1 MGPLE
6 ASLPWSNQGLEGAR
20 RFLDRVYRLVTESPY
35 KERFVDFNDHEL
47 DYAYHFLVK
56 KVTQD
61 FETLQLNTAIS
72 QMMIF
77 INDVYKAKTIYRPYF
92 LGFVQMFACIAPHL
106 GEEIWHILNQTQPL
120 TYATWP
126 KYEETMLIKNTTDI
140 AISVLGKFKCTVS
153 IPTGLDDNGLLELVK
168 KEPQVEKLLQGKT
181 ITKTIIVKDKLINFI
196 IQAA

>member
-1 MGPLE
+1 
-6 ASLPWSNQGLEGAR
+6 
-20 RFLDRVYRLVTESPY
+20 
-35 KERFVDFNDHEL
+35 
-47 DYAYHFLVK
+47 
-56 KVTQD
+56 
-61 FETLQLNTAIS
+61 
-72 QMMIF
+72 MIF

-168 KEPQVEKLLQGKT
+168 KEPQVKKLLQGKT
-181 ITKTIIVKDKLINFI
+181 IIKTIIVKDKLINFI